1 MKFPL
6 STGLIA
12 ASALALSACG
22 GGNKAMAPVAMAP
35 SAMTQIGVNAYLYQA
50 AVDTLS
56 FAPLLQADAT
66 NGVVLTDWYADPN
79 TPGERIK
86 LTAAILDAALRAD
99 AVRVTAVRE
108 VNQNGMWVVA
118 PVEAATVQKLED
130 IILTRARDIRRTTIA
145 PAG

>member
-12 ASALALSACG
+12 ASALALTACG
-22 GGNKAMAPVAMAP
+22 GGNRAMTPVAMAP
-35 SAMTQIGVNAYLYQA
+35 AQMTQIGVNAYLWQA
-50 AVDTLS
+50 AIDTLS
-56 FAPLLQADAT
+56 FAPLLQADAS
-66 NGVVLTDWYADPN
+66 NGIVLTDWYANPN

-86 LTAAILDAALRAD
+86 LTAAILDASLRSD
-99 AVRVTAVRE
+99 AVRVTAARE
-108 VNQNGMWVVA
+108 VLKDGMWVAA

>member
-1 MKFPL
+1 MKTL
-6 STGLIA
+6 RSASLIA
-12 ASALALSACG
+12 IAAVALSACSSG
-22 GGNKAMAPVAMAP
+22 QRTAPATLAP
-35 SAMTQIGVNAYLYQA
+35 AQLTQIGVNAYLWQA

-66 NGVVLTDWYADPN
+66 SGVVLTDWYANPN

-86 LTAAILDAALRAD
+86 LTAAILDASLRAD

-108 VNQNGMWVVA
+108 VAQNGTWVSA

-145 PAG
+145 PSG

>member
-6 STGLIA
+6 IPAALA
-12 ASALALSACG
+12 ASALALTACG
-22 GGNKAMAPVAMAP
+22 GGNRAMAPVAVAP
-35 SAMTQIGVNAYLYQA
+35 SQMTQIGVNAYLYQA
-50 AVDTLS
+50 AIDTLS
-56 FAPLLQADAT
+56 FAPLLQADAG
-66 NGVVLTDWYADPN
+66 NGIVLTDWYADPN

-86 LTAAILDAALRAD
+86 LTAAILDASLRAD
-99 AVRVTAVRE
+99 AVRVTAIRE
-108 VNQNGMWVVA
+108 VNNNGVWTVA